1 MQRGILTQT
10 AVLLFRTFR
19 MERNPE
25 ASTAADKAMREI
37 KEYIDTHFQERL
49 TLKTLSSRFY
59 LHPTTIS
66 KEFRRCCGHN
76 LNKYINTVRI
86 CRAASLLE
94 TGTDSVAE
102 IAVKCGYESENT
114 FLRQFRC
121 IMEMSPLQY
130 RKSVSVWM
138 GKMREEREKSGKLW

>member
-1 MQRGILTQT
+1 
-10 AVLLFRTFR
+10 
-19 MERNPE
+19 
-25 ASTAADKAMREI
+25 MREI

-114 FLRQFRC
+114 FLRQFRS

-130 RKSVSVWM
+130 MKSVRVWM
-138 GKMREEREKSGKLW
+138 GKMREEIEKSGKLW